1 MPITS
6 RLLAKP
12 HNRHVVI
19 PAWATL
25 SDWLDIMAV
34 KPLATPLIDFG
45 KNPPLI
51 RVGVT
56 TLNWFLMDM
65 LGLRASWYEDG
76 WQRRE
81 EVWLL
86 INPLR
91 YRILGHQ
98 PKRPYAMD
106 VRDYIANLAPHLLN
120 ETLAQHAYFAEAP
133 TINHYDLDD
142 REAET
147 LASKAP
153 WNRLAV
159 LNNDNHIMG
168 MIWAPSDAAG
178 GLPPIFK
185 PPFSKGSV
193 TYLTS

>member
-12 HNRHVVI
+12 HNRHVVV

-25 SDWLDIMAV
+25 SDWLDIMAI

-45 KNPPLI
+45 QNAPLI

-56 TLNWFLMDM
+56 SLNWFLMDM
-65 LGLRASWYEDG
+65 LGLRGVWYDDG
-76 WQRRE
+76 WQRRD

-98 PKRPYAMD
+98 PKRPYAFD
-106 VRDYIANLAPHLLN
+106 VRDYIAKLAPQLLN
-120 ETLAQHAYFAEAP
+120 ETLFQHAYFAEAP
-133 TINHYDLDD
+133 TVNRQDVDD
-142 REAET
+142 SEAEKM
-147 LASKAP
+147 AAQAP
-153 WNRLAV
+153 WNRVAV
-159 LNNDNHIMG
+159 LDNDHHIVG
-168 MIWAPSDAAG
+168 MVWAPGQIAG
-178 GLPPIFK
+178 GLPPIIK
-185 PPFSKGSV
+185 PPYSKGGV
-193 TYLTS
+193 TYLT

>member
-1 MPITS
+1 MSITS
-6 RLLAKP
+6 RLLAKA
-12 HNRHVVI
+12 HNQHVVV

-25 SDWLDIMAV
+25 NDWLDIMAV

-56 TLNWFLMDM
+56 SLNWFLMDM
-65 LGLRASWYEDG
+65 LGLRGSWYEDG

-98 PKRPYAMD
+98 PKRPYALD
-106 VRDYIANLAPHLLN
+106 VRDYITTLAPHILD
-120 ETLAQHAYFAEAP
+120 ETLSQHAYFAEAP
-133 TINHYDLDD
+133 AIDRHEVDD
-142 REAET
+142 SEAEKI
-147 LASKAP
+147 AAQAP

-159 LNNDNHIMG
+159 FDGNHIIG
-168 MIWAPSDAAG
+168 MVWAPGQTTG
-178 GLPPIFK
+178 GLPPIIK
-185 PPFSKGSV
+185 PPYSRGGV
-193 TYLTS
+193 TYLT